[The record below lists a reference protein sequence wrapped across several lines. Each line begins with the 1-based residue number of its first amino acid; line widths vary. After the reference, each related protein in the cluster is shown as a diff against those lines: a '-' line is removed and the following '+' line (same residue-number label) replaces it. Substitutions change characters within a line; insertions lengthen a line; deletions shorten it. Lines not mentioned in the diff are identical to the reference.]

1 MLGYFPANSLG
12 RKLKPTALDVK
23 NINHKTN
30 QLRLKMYL
38 LGKAELSRGGGY
50 FIRRRPRP
58 GEVGPGDDRLI

>member
-38 LGKAELSRGGGY
+38 LGKAELSRGGVILY
-50 FIRRRPRP
+50 V
-58 GEVGPGDDRLI
+58 VGPGPAKLGQGMIG